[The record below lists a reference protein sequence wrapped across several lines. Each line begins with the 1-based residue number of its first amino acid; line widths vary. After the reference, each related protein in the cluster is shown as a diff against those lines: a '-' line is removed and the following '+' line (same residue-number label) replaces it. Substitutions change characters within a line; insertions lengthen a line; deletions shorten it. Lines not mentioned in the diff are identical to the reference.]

1 MYIKY
6 NVRENALP
14 VVEEPEGG
22 EEDDGL
28 ASEFR
33 AATPTE
39 AHEKRKASSRSGR
52 LENSVKK

>member
-1 MYIKY
+1 
-6 NVRENALP
+6 VRENALP

-22 EEDDGL
+22 EEEDGL